1 MNNDEKTINAII
13 RLMETD
19 DSAPAP
25 ADAVK
30 WSKNLFRSR
39 AVEPK
44 APLIERIFAVLEMDL
59 SPETAVFGERS
70 AASGTERQM
79 LFSAGDNSIDLR
91 AARSGKNFRIAGQ
104 ILGEGFEGGTITLES
119 EEISVT
125 ASISDLSEFSI
136 EALPA
141 GMYRMTVDGRS
152 KQMIIDGINLG

>member
-13 RLMETD
+13 LLMETD

-39 AVEPK
+39 AIEPK
-44 APLIERIFAVLEMDL
+44 PTLIERIVAVLQMDL

-70 AASGTERQM
+70 GAAGTERQM

-91 AARSGKNFRIAGQ
+91 AAKKGRKFRLAGQ
-104 ILGEGFEGGTITLES
+104 ILGEGFEGGKITLEF
-119 EEISVT
+119 EGVSVT

-136 EALPA
+136 EELLA
-141 GMYRMTVDGRS
+141 GTYRLTVDGKS
-152 KQMIIDGINLG
+152 KQIIIDGINLG

>member
-13 RLMETD
+13 LLMETD

-39 AVEPK
+39 AIEPK
-44 APLIERIFAVLEMDL
+44 PTLIERIVAVLQMDL

-70 AASGTERQM
+70 GAAGTERQM

-104 ILGEGFEGGTITLES
+104 ILGEGFEGGKITLES
-119 EEISVT
+119 EGVSVT

-136 EALPA
+136 EELLA
-141 GMYRMTVDGRS
+141 GTYRLTVDGKS
-152 KQMIIDGINLG
+152 KQIIIDGINLV